1 MNILESRL
9 CVEYAEQEIGCDK
22 LQNSSVPD
30 TDDSSKYF
38 NVFLKKLNSWNV
50 AVSFHQPPPPHL
62 KYLYPKPNRATINNI
77 AHALASVPKFYTQV
91 LHLMNKMNLP
101 PPFSNIPDPP
111 EMVMQKQQQQ
121 LQMQQQQ
128 LQQQTP
134 VANQLQ
140 SSSTS
145 NAAVHST
152 SESELES
159 DPDDKQTREIIPMKR
174 TKAQRKSV
182 KKPKFIKPSVVVPST
197 KPAAPSAEEVFEKV
211 DLQNQ
216 KKIEVKVGETLQ
228 PQANVAQEESIE
240 SFGIIQSQRENVSGD
255 EEMKNDEEEEEE
267 EEDVDDTIG
276 DKVITEEELAAN
288 RISPKDFGVL
298 PVFKN
303 YHAGAP
309 SCRVYIKNLAKNVTL
324 RDLNFIYKRYK
335 VEQEASEQGNMFDIR
350 LMQEGRMKG
359 QAFVTLQNVTQ
370 AQKAVKETNGYIL
383 KNKPLVVVFARSAVP
398 KTKQNT

>member
-1 MNILESRL
+1 MLRLHQMNILESRL

-22 LQNSSVPD
+22 LQNSTVPD

-77 AHALASVPKFYTQV
+77 AHALASVPK
-91 LHLMNKMNLP
+91 
-101 PPFSNIPDPP
+101 
-111 EMVMQKQQQQ
+111 
-121 LQMQQQQ
+121 
-128 LQQQTP
+128 
-134 VANQLQ
+134 
-140 SSSTS
+140 
-145 NAAVHST
+145 HST

-159 DPDDKQTREIIPMKR
+159 DPDDNQTREIIPMKR

-182 KKPKFIKPSVVVPST
+182 KKPKFIKPTVVVPAT
-197 KPAAPSAEEVFEKV
+197 KAAPSAEDVFEKV

-216 KKIEVKVGETLQ
+216 KKIEMKVSESLQ
-228 PQANVAQEESIE
+228 PSTNAPQEEAIE
-240 SFGIIQSQRENVSGD
+240 SFGIIQSQRQD
-255 EEMKNDEEEEEE
+255 LL
-267 EEDVDDTIG
+267 

-324 RDLNFIYKRYK
+324 RDLNFIYKRYE
-335 VEQEASEQGNMFDIR
+335 VDQEASEQGNMFDIR

-359 QAFVTLQNVTQ
+359 QAFVTLQNVTE
-370 AQKAVKETNGYIL
+370 AQRAVKETNGYIL
-383 KNKPLVVVFARSAVP
+383 RNKPLVVVFARSAVP